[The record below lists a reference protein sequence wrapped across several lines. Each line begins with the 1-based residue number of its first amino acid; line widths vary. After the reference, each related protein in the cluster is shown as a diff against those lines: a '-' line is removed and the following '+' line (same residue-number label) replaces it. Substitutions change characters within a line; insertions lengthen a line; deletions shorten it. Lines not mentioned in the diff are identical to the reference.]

1 MNISADSSSALTLAA
16 VAAGVFVLGFIIRV
30 RGPEGF
36 VHGVLDWN
44 RLSGEDKRSAG
55 RFTGLI
61 LYGMS
66 FVLLM
71 VATLRYSFGPR
82 IPRSTEF
89 DLVVP
94 IALLALTLILVA
106 GLLAYRKRYRDPVK
120 NQHER

>member
-1 MNISADSSSALTLAA
+1 M
-16 VAAGVFVLGFIIRV
+16 LGFIIRV